1 MNDHLYLPAALILG
15 NVSRLPT
22 EHGDR
27 MNFRGNMISAIPPLK
42 INLFLDVSLTVHL
55 RKYVEINGQ
64 LDATDCFFYCRT
76 YFNISP
82 CIFNS
87 IIDKPQNM
95 HFLLNTILV

>member
-27 MNFRGNMISAIPPLK
+27 MNFRGNIISAIPPVK

-64 LDATDCFFYCRT
+64 LDATDCSFLLQNLFQ
-76 YFNISP
+76 YFTV
-82 CIFNS
+82 
-87 IIDKPQNM
+87 
-95 HFLLNTILV
+95 HFLIQ